1 MATGTLTGQTI
12 ANTYKSL
19 LKVTGTTS
27 GGETLHATTL
37 KVIED
42 GDGNPSPI
50 QLAQNRI
57 EIVPT
62 ANHANAFEVSNAA
75 GTQIFNINSST
86 PGATLTSD
94 EENVLRLDG
103 LQGNIDFRYGS
114 DIEFDRGDNVYITAN
129 NAAGVLNFRTGGQN
143 IRLAISAAGS
153 IIPSSAG
160 TLNTHYG
167 DGAGDAI
174 QAGGNYNTLI
184 GHDAGGAITTGDANV
199 LMGDSAGDAI
209 NIGVNNCAIGNDALT
224 AEDVGNNSTAIGN
237 AALASQ
243 NSDSNNEVTENTG
256 VGYAAGY
263 YNVTG
268 TGNTSVGY
276 YSLVGAS
283 GQSNS
288 DNTALGGYSGYAI
301 TTGGDN
307 VIVGY
312 RSGDALTTG
321 SNNAFLGK
329 AAGGGTTD
337 VDSAVCIGWYAGAG
351 AMTDAA
357 DGTIAIGHQSG
368 TNITSGVKNIAIGY
382 QALYTEDTGDFN
394 IAIGYK
400 ALEDQNVDGT
410 VGNVA
415 VGYQCGKEIS
425 SGVGNVGMGYN
436 AMGAASASAM
446 TGTGNICIGQGA
458 GYVLTSADK
467 NVIIGYESGIGQTTA
482 DSNVLIGYLAG
493 RNITTGSS
501 NVFIGES
508 SGGESASNSLAGGG
522 NVGVGRNSL
531 RQADGDMEKNTA
543 IGFAVLEDGNNNS
556 VLRNTGVGYAAL
568 NVAGTGGAVC
578 DNNVALGTNAG
589 VAVTSGD
596 ANAFIGTYCGD
607 NITSGNY
614 NTYLGYNCEASADS
628 VDTEIA
634 IGNGLTGGGTETVRI
649 GISSDYITCDFGENA
664 TWGHS
669 SDKRIKKDIED
680 NSLGLEFVKK
690 LRTVTFT
697 KKAPSEY
704 PKEFEQYDE
713 NVTERKYPNRKNYG
727 FIAQEVKKAMDEVG
741 HSEFPV
747 WKENRDGMQEL
758 GEAEL
763 ITPLVK
769 AVQELSAKVEELES
783 KLNN

>member
-614 NTYLGYNCEASADS
+614 NTYLGYNCEASAYS

>member
-568 NVAGTGGAVC
+568 NVAGTSGAVC

>member
-1 MATGTLTGQTI
+1 MATLAGSTI
-12 ANTYKSL
+12 ASTYDSL
-19 LKVTGTTS
+19 LHVEDNTAGLVATSTDSRVIQDGVGANSALALATDSVRITSTNKLYFNDVGGEYISGDGTNLTITS
-27 GGETLHATTL
+27 GADIIFATAAGGS
-37 KVIED
+37 VYY
-42 GDGNPSPI
+42 GG
-50 QLAQNRI
+50 
-57 EIVPT
+57 
-62 ANHANAFEVSNAA
+62 AA
-75 GTQIFNINSST
+75 GTYNT
-86 PGATLTSD
+86 
-94 EENVLRLDG
+94 VY
-103 LQGNIDFRYGS
+103 GN
-114 DIEFDRGDNVYITAN
+114 N
-129 NAAGVLNFRTGGQN
+129 
-143 IRLAISAAGS
+143 
-153 IIPSSAG
+153 
-160 TLNTHYG
+160 
-167 DGAGDAI
+167 AGDALL
-174 QAGGNYNTLI
+174 AGGSSNTLI
-184 GHDAGGAITTGDANV
+184 GFDAGGSITGGDANVMVGRATGGAITT
-199 LMGDSAGDAI
+199 
-209 NIGVNNCAIGNDALT
+209 GVNNCAIGNDALT
-224 AEDVGNNSTAIGN
+224 TETIGNNSTALGN
-237 AALASQ
+237 AALAMQ
-243 NSDSNNEVTENTG
+243 LSDSPNEITENTG

-263 YNVTG
+263 YNEIG

-276 YSLVGAS
+276 YSMAGAD
-283 GQSNS
+283 GESNS
-288 DNTALGGYSGYAI
+288 DNTALGAHSGAAI
-301 TTGGDN
+301 TDGIDN
-307 VIVGY
+307 VIIGY
-312 RSGDALTTG
+312 RAGDALTEG
-321 SNNAFLGK
+321 DSNILIGK
-329 AAGGGTTD
+329 HAAGASQLISGVIAIGHGASSQANMTT
-337 VDSAVCIGWYAGAG
+337 
-351 AMTDAA
+351 AA
-357 DGTIAIGHQSG
+357 DGTIAIGHQAGFNISSG
-368 TNITSGVKNIAIGY
+368 IKNISIGY
-382 QALYTEDTGDFN
+382 QALYTEDTGDYN
-394 IAIGYK
+394 IAIGYR

-425 SGVGNVGMGYN
+425 TGVGNVGMGYN

-446 TGTGNICIGQGA
+446 TGTGNVCIGQGA

-614 NTYLGYNCEASADS
+614 NTYLGYNCEASAYS

-649 GISSDYITCDFGENA
+649 GVSTDYITCDFGENA

>member
-394 IAIGYK
+394 IAIGYR

>member
-1 MATGTLTGQTI
+1 MATETLTGQTI